1 LCVKQNSAQEAV
13 GVGTDPMD
21 ARGVAHDLKPQ
32 PSSSWSTWGKCPFQV
47 KFRQTHPTSFHTW
60 NR

>member
-1 LCVKQNSAQEAV
+1 
-13 GVGTDPMD
+13 MD